1 MGKIKEERDWRSDDR
16 SLEGICRFSSR
27 KIHTQS
33 KQKRIQLKD
42 IMKY

>member
-1 MGKIKEERDWRSDDR
+1 MTDHWRAYAEF
-16 SLEGICRFSSR
+16 LPEKFILNP
-27 KIHTQS
+27 